1 MKNWYIDKRGN
12 PRQVSR
18 EYPLPW
24 REYSTA
30 EKVDAIASGAA
41 FIILVILLSF
51 L

>member
-1 MKNWYIDKRGN
+1 MNWYFDKNGKLRN
-12 PRQVSR
+12 VSR

-30 EKVDAIASGAA
+30 EKIEAIASGAA
-41 FIILVILLSF
+41 FIILVILFSF

>member
-1 MKNWYIDKRGN
+1 MKNWYFEKNGK
-12 PRQVSR
+12 PRTVSR

-30 EKVDAIASGAA
+30 EKVQAILQWFV
-41 FIILVILLSF
+41 FIIVVVLLTY